1 MVLKSN
7 MANPTALKLLIFG
20 GNGVLGTAI
29 ANKFKAEGYEVTFGV
44 RKVTNSADQF
54 QLPLTDEP
62 VPELLKGQLFD
73 SVVFAQG
80 ANNNDSVIN
89 YSSDDL
95 NRLFEANV
103 TFISQTTK
111 ALILHNLVKHK
122 GKMVILSSFWEQ
134 VTRQEKMSYT
144 ITKAAVGGLVRSMAV
159 DLGNAKG
166 ILVNGLLPGVVDS
179 PMARGLLK
187 PEQIENVQGQTPG
200 KKMVTPS
207 DVANATYLLGC
218 EDNTAISGQSLFV
231 DYGFAFARI
240 L

>member
-1 MVLKSN
+1 M
-7 MANPTALKLLIFG
+7 PKLLIFG
-20 GNGVLGTAI
+20 GTGVLGQSI
-29 ANKFKAEGYEVTFGV
+29 ADKFQANGYQVVYGV
-44 RKVTNSADQF
+44 RTVSNPANQF
-54 QLPLTDEP
+54 QLPLSDGP
-62 VPELLKGQLFD
+62 VPELLKGELFD
-73 SVVFAQG
+73 TVIFAQG

-89 YSSDDL
+89 HSLDDL

-103 TFISQTTK
+103 SFITTTTK
-111 ALILHNLVKHK
+111 ALILHNLIKHK
-122 GKMVILSSFWEQ
+122 AKIVILSSFWEQ
-134 VTRQEKMSYT
+134 ITRQEKLSYT

-187 PEQIENVQGQTPG
+187 PEQIENVQRQTPG
-200 KKMVTPS
+200 HKMIIPT
-207 DVANATYLLGC
+207 DIANAAYLLGC

-231 DYGFAFARI
+231 DYGFTVSRY

>member
-1 MVLKSN
+1 M
-7 MANPTALKLLIFG
+7 PKLLIFG
-20 GNGVLGTAI
+20 GTGVLGSAI
-29 ANKFKAEGYEVTFGV
+29 AEKYQANDYQVTYGV
-44 RKVTNSADQF
+44 RKISNPDIQF
-54 QLPLTDEP
+54 LLPLSEEP

-73 SVVFAQG
+73 TVIFAQG

-89 YSSDDL
+89 HSIDDL

-103 TFISQTTK
+103 TFISETSK
-111 ALILHNLVKHK
+111 ALLLHNLIKHK
-122 GKMVILSSFWEQ
+122 GKIVILSSFWEQ
-134 VTRQEKMSYT
+134 LTRQDKMSYT
-144 ITKAAVGGLVRSMAV
+144 VTKAAVGGLVRSMAV

-187 PEQIENVQGQTPG
+187 PEQIENVQWQTPG
-200 KKMVTPS
+200 HQMVVPL
-207 DVANATYLLGC
+207 DVANAAYLLGC

-231 DYGFAFARI
+231 DYGFSVARV

>member
-1 MVLKSN
+1 
-7 MANPTALKLLIFG
+7 
-20 GNGVLGTAI
+20 
-29 ANKFKAEGYEVTFGV
+29 
-44 RKVTNSADQF
+44 
-54 QLPLTDEP
+54 
-62 VPELLKGQLFD
+62 
-73 SVVFAQG
+73 
-80 ANNNDSVIN
+80 
-89 YSSDDL
+89 
-95 NRLFEANV
+95 
-103 TFISQTTK
+103 
-111 ALILHNLVKHK
+111 
-122 GKMVILSSFWEQ
+122 MVILSSFWEQ

-231 DYGFAFARI
+231 DYGFAIARI

>member
-1 MVLKSN
+1 M
-7 MANPTALKLLIFG
+7 PKLLIFG
-20 GNGVLGTAI
+20 GTGVLGQTI
-29 ANKFKAEGYEVTFGV
+29 ADKFQANGYQVVYGV
-44 RKVTNSADQF
+44 RTVSNPANQF
-54 QLPLTDEP
+54 QLPLSDGP
-62 VPELLKGQLFD
+62 VPELLKGELFD
-73 SVVFAQG
+73 TVIFAQG

-89 YSSDDL
+89 HSLDDL

-103 TFISQTTK
+103 SFISTTTK
-111 ALILHNLVKHK
+111 ALILHNLIKHK
-122 GKMVILSSFWEQ
+122 AKIVILSSFWEQ
-134 VTRQEKMSYT
+134 ITRQEKMSYT

-187 PEQIENVQGQTPG
+187 PEQIENVQRQTPG
-200 KKMVTPS
+200 HKMIIPT
-207 DVANATYLLGC
+207 DVANAAYLLGC

-231 DYGFAFARI
+231 DYGFTVSRY

>member
-1 MVLKSN
+1 M
-7 MANPTALKLLIFG
+7 PKLLIFG
-20 GNGVLGTAI
+20 GTGVLGAAI
-29 ANKFKAEGYEVTFGV
+29 AAKYETNGYQITYGV
-44 RKVTNSADQF
+44 RTISNPANQF
-54 QLPLTDEP
+54 QLPLTDGP
-62 VPELLKGQLFD
+62 VPDLLKGELFD
-73 SVVFAQG
+73 TVIVAQG

-89 YSSDDL
+89 HSPDDL

-103 TFISQTTK
+103 SFISTTAK
-111 ALILHNLVKHK
+111 ALMLHNLIKQK
-122 GKMVILSSFWEQ
+122 AKIVILSSFWEL

-187 PEQIENVQGQTPG
+187 PEQIENVQWQTPG
-200 KKMVTPS
+200 HKMIIPT
-207 DVANATYLLGC
+207 DVANAAYLLGC
-218 EDNTAISGQSLFV
+218 EDNTAISGQSVFV
-231 DYGFAFARI
+231 DYGFTVSRS